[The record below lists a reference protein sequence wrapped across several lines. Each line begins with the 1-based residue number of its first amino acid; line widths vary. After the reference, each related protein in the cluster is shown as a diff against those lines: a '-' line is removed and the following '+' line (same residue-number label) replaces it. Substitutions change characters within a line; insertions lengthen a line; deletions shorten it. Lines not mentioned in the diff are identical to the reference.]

1 MNKYDANENQP
12 ELKNYLHKRI
22 LVKIQAKRTISGV
35 LSGYDQYMNLVLD
48 EAIDMNTQS
57 SIGQILLRGNAIL
70 SIQPI

>member
-1 MNKYDANENQP
+1 MNKYDANEYQP

-70 SIQPI
+70 SIQTI